1 MSRII
6 IFSCS
11 PIYEHNR
18 WQLLSFYEGFS
29 KAFTKRGHVVWHM
42 ITNEFNIDPFNGNNV
57 PFSNKLEKD
66 IINKIKKFNP
76 DLIIAFNNSIINNI
90 DKYIDCPIVIAEA
103 DRWMYFSNKPKI
115 KKNINRYHFFYFT
128 KYGRKDFIE
137 NFGAK
142 NEQIFNI
149 PLATDITSE
158 SLIKKN
164 NINFIGSLY
173 DINYAQSKMERN
185 NAKYRLN
192 ILDGLKKFDPIIYT
206 NYVPPSYKA
215 LKDYINTKQ
224 IYKKNDV
231 QKIFNQSLISLNIS
245 HFQVK
250 NIGFSWRLLDIM
262 GSNSLLITETNNF
275 LTKNLYKISSKQL
288 YETPRDCSNKI
299 RYFLKNKSEM
309 TDLIFRQNEYINK
322 YARWNDRVKKI
333 EEIFNLKVNN
343 NSNTN
348 ELSYHSDITIIRI
361 NKKIK
366 FDNYILFFVY
376 LIRFLQ
382 TILYYIKT
390 ILYYIKTI
398 LYYIKT
404 ILHYI
409 KTLFTIRLRKK
420 LKKNTVIIILI
431 KKIYFALQNK

>member
-1 MSRII
+1 
-6 IFSCS
+6 
-11 PIYEHNR
+11 
-18 WQLLSFYEGFS
+18 
-29 KAFTKRGHVVWHM
+29 
-42 ITNEFNIDPFNGNNV
+42 
-57 PFSNKLEKD
+57 
-66 IINKIKKFNP
+66 
-76 DLIIAFNNSIINNI
+76 
-90 DKYIDCPIVIAEA
+90 
-103 DRWMYFSNKPKI
+103 
-115 KKNINRYHFFYFT
+115 
-128 KYGRKDFIE
+128 
-137 NFGAK
+137 
-142 NEQIFNI
+142 
-149 PLATDITSE
+149 
-158 SLIKKN
+158 
-164 NINFIGSLY
+164 
-173 DINYAQSKMERN
+173 MERN